1 MSQKLPVSGFK
12 WVKNKSKFNESFIK
26 NYDENSNNR
35 YFFEVN
41 VEYPKMLFN
50 LHKDLS
56 FLPEREKMEKC
67 GKLVCNIKDKEK
79 YEIHIRALKQALNHL
94 LILKRVYRV
103 IQFNRGA
110 WLKPYI
116 DLNTKKR
123 QEAKSEFEKGFFTLI
138 LFLEKQWR
146 M

>member
-1 MSQKLPVSGFK
+1 
-12 WVKNKSKFNESFIK
+12 
-26 NYDENSNNR
+26 
-35 YFFEVN
+35 
-41 VEYPKMLFN
+41 MLFN

-67 GKLVCNIKDKEK
+67 GKLACNIQDKEK
-79 YEIHIRALKQALNHL
+79 YEIHIRALKQALSHL

-103 IQFNRGA
+103 IQFNREA

>member
-56 FLPEREKMEKC
+56 FYQKERKWKNVE
-67 GKLVCNIKDKEK
+67 
-79 YEIHIRALKQALNHL
+79 
-94 LILKRVYRV
+94 
-103 IQFNRGA
+103 
-110 WLKPYI
+110 
-116 DLNTKKR
+116 
-123 QEAKSEFEKGFFTLI
+123 S
-138 LFLEKQWR
+138 LFVT
-146 M
+146 

>member
-1 MSQKLPVSGFK
+1 
-12 WVKNKSKFNESFIK
+12 
-26 NYDENSNNR
+26 
-35 YFFEVN
+35 
-41 VEYPKMLFN
+41 MLFN

-67 GKLVCNIKDKEK
+67 GKLACNIKDKEK
-79 YEIHIRALKQALNHL
+79 YEIHIRALKQALSHL

-103 IQFNRGA
+103 IQFNREA

-123 QEAKSEFEKGFFTLI
+123 QEVKSEFEKGFFTLI